1 MAIFFWLIII
11 FFCFAVEVHTA
22 AFLAV
27 FIGFGAAFSFVLA
40 LAGLP
45 FIAQAIAWL
54 AISVLTILTLRP
66 LAMRRF
72 HRRPYERDMTLPTAT
87 TMTDLRGVVEEPVGD
102 ELHPGRVRIQGE
114 LWKAV
119 TDWPVILNDG
129 TPVVVKKA
137 FGTTLWVDPT

>member
-1 MAIFFWLIII
+1 
-11 FFCFAVEVHTA
+11 
-22 AFLAV
+22 
-27 FIGFGAAFSFVLA
+27 
-40 LAGLP
+40 
-45 FIAQAIAWL
+45 
-54 AISVLTILTLRP
+54 
-66 LAMRRF
+66 
-72 HRRPYERDMTLPTAT
+72 MTLPTAT